1 MAMDSGG
8 LRVPRR
14 HGRTE
19 PASVRQGLASKR
31 PEHLVTRHLPELL
44 VGLRWLFD
52 TAQPDGAMVSA
63 GGQVVRSGRRTLRF
77 RPQDWQGH
85 AVIEI
90 VGPAVAGDPSPR
102 VELEAYVQA
111 LDDMGE
117 DVVASWIGR
126 RGQVRSIALAR
137 PVHPTLRAAVDRY
150 VAGCL
155 EHPGQQCACGR
166 RARDCSV
173 SLRAVERAVSR
184 HQLEF
189 EALAGPWPNA
199 LDPSGELG
207 RIAAGMV
214 PQFAEHGV
222 TGSAV

>member
-1 MAMDSGG
+1 MAMDSNSVRGT
-8 LRVPRR
+8 RR
-14 HGRTE
+14 HSRTE
-19 PASVRQGLASKR
+19 PVSVRPGLAAKR
-31 PEHLVTRHLPELL
+31 PERVVTRHVPELL

-52 TAQPDGAMVSA
+52 TVQPDGAMVSA

-77 RPQDWQGH
+77 RPVDWQGH

-90 VGPAVAGDPSPR
+90 VGPAAAGDPSPR
-102 VELEAYVQA
+102 AELEAYAQA

-150 VAGCL
+150 VAGCP

-173 SLRAVERAVSR
+173 SLRAVERAVGR
-184 HQLEF
+184 HEAEF
-189 EALAGPWPNA
+189 EALAGPWPDA
-199 LDPSGELG
+199 LDPSGQLG
-207 RIAAGMV
+207 VIAAGMV
-214 PQFAEHGV
+214 PQL
-222 TGSAV
+222 SAQRVAGNAV

>member
-1 MAMDSGG
+1 M
-8 LRVPRR
+8 
-14 HGRTE
+14 
-19 PASVRQGLASKR
+19 
-31 PEHLVTRHLPELL
+31 TRHLPELL

-52 TAQPDGAMVSA
+52 TAQPRAAMVSA
-63 GGQVVRSGRRTLRF
+63 GGQVVRSGRRSLRF
-77 RPQDWQGH
+77 RPVDWQGH

-90 VGPAVAGDPSPR
+90 VGPAAAGDPSPR
-102 VELEAYVQA
+102 AELEAYVQA

-150 VAGCL
+150 VAGCV
-155 EHPGQQCACGR
+155 EHPGRQCACGR

-173 SLRAVERAVSR
+173 SLRAVERAVGR
-184 HQLEF
+184 HKVEF
-189 EALAGPWPNA
+189 DALSGPWPDA

-207 RIAAGMV
+207 LIAAGVV
-214 PQFAEHGV
+214 PQLADQTAAGN
-222 TGSAV
+222 AV

>member
-8 LRVPRR
+8 LSVPRR
-14 HGRTE
+14 PGRTE
-19 PASVRQGLASKR
+19 PAEVRQGLASKR
-31 PEHLVTRHLPELL
+31 PERVVTRHLPELL
-44 VGLRWLFD
+44 VGLRWMYD
-52 TAQPDGAMVSA
+52 TAQPDGAVVSA

-90 VGPAVAGDPSPR
+90 VGPAAAGDPSPR
-102 VELEAYVQA
+102 AELEAYVQA

-117 DVVASWIGR
+117 DVVTSWIGR

-137 PVHPTLRAAVDRY
+137 PVHQTLRAAVDRY
-150 VAGCL
+150 VAGCS

-173 SLRAVERAVSR
+173 SLRAVEQAVGR

-189 EALAGPWPNA
+189 DALAGPWPDA
-199 LDPSGELG
+199 LDPSGELSA
-207 RIAAGMV
+207 IAAGAV
-214 PQFAEHGV
+214 SQLTEHRV
-222 TGSAV
+222 AGSAV

>member
-1 MAMDSGG
+1 MAMDSAGP
-8 LRVPRR
+8 RISRR
-14 HGRTE
+14 HGRPE
-19 PASVRQGLASKR
+19 PGSVRQGLGSKGS
-31 PEHLVTRHLPELL
+31 ENVATRHLPELL

-63 GGQVVRSGRRTLRF
+63 GGQIVRSGRRTLRF
-77 RPQDWQGH
+77 RPVDWQGH

-90 VGPAVAGDPSPR
+90 VGTAVAGDPSPR
-102 VELEAYVQA
+102 AELEAYAQA

-150 VAGCL
+150 VAGCP
-155 EHPGQQCACGR
+155 EHPGHQCACGR

-173 SLRAVERAVSR
+173 SLRAVARAVGR
-184 HQLEF
+184 HQIEF
-189 EALAGPWPNA
+189 DALAGPWPAA

-207 RIAAGMV
+207 LIAAGVV
-214 PQFAEHGV
+214 PRLAQHGV
-222 TGSAV
+222 AGSAV

>member
-1 MAMDSGG
+1 MAVDSGG
-8 LRVPRR
+8 LRVAQP
-14 HGRTE
+14 HGRTD
-19 PASVRQGLASKR
+19 VDQGLAVTR
-31 PEHLVTRHLPELL
+31 TERVVTRHLPELL

-52 TAQPDGAMVSA
+52 TAQPDAAMVSA
-63 GGQVVRSGRRTLRF
+63 GGQALRSGRRSLRF
-77 RPQDWQGH
+77 RPVDWQGH

-90 VGPAVAGDPSPR
+90 VGPAIAGDPSPR
-102 VELEAYVQA
+102 AELEAYAQA

-150 VAGCL
+150 VAGCAR
-155 EHPGQQCACGR
+155 HPGQQCACGR

-173 SLRAVERAVSR
+173 SLRAVERAVRR
-184 HQLEF
+184 HQAEF
-189 EALAGPWPNA
+189 DALAGPWPDA

-207 RIAAGMV
+207 LIAAGIV
-214 PQFAEHGV
+214 PQLAGQEV

>member
-1 MAMDSGG
+1 MTIDSSG
-8 LRVPRR
+8 LPVPRR
-14 HGRTE
+14 HTRTE
-19 PASVRQGLASKR
+19 ARQGGGSKR
-31 PEHLVTRHLPELL
+31 PERVVTRHLPELL
-44 VGLRWLFD
+44 VGMRWLFD

-63 GGQVVRSGRRTLRF
+63 GGQIVRSGRRTLRF
-77 RPQDWQGH
+77 RPTDWQGH

-90 VGPAVAGDPSPR
+90 VGPAAPGDPSPR
-102 VELEAYVQA
+102 AELEAYVQA

-137 PVHPTLRAAVDRY
+137 AVHPTLRAAVERY
-150 VAGCL
+150 VAGCT

-173 SLRAVERAVSR
+173 SLRAVERSVGR
-184 HQLEF
+184 HQVEF
-189 EALAGPWPNA
+189 DALAGPWPDA

-207 RIAAGMV
+207 LVAAGVV
-214 PQFAEHGV
+214 PHAEQNV
-222 TGSAV
+222 AGSAV

>member
-8 LRVPRR
+8 LSVPRR
-14 HGRTE
+14 HSRTE
-19 PASVRQGLASKR
+19 PAAVRQGLASMR
-31 PEHLVTRHLPELL
+31 PERVVTRHLPELL
-44 VGLRWLFD
+44 VGLRWMYD
-52 TAQPDGAMVSA
+52 TAQPDGAVVSA
-63 GGQVVRSGRRTLRF
+63 GGQIVRSGRRTLRF

-90 VGPAVAGDPSPR
+90 VGPAAAGDPSPR
-102 VELEAYVQA
+102 AELEAYVQA

-117 DVVASWIGR
+117 EVVASWIGR

-150 VAGCL
+150 VAGCS

-173 SLRAVERAVSR
+173 SLRAVERAVGR
-184 HQLEF
+184 HQVEF
-189 EALAGPWPNA
+189 DALAGPWPDA
-199 LDPSGELG
+199 LDPSGQL
-207 RIAAGMV
+207 RVIAAGVV
-214 PQFAEHGV
+214 PQLTEHIV

>member
-8 LRVPRR
+8 LSVPRR
-14 HGRTE
+14 HSRTE
-19 PASVRQGLASKR
+19 PTAVRQGLASRR
-31 PEHLVTRHLPELL
+31 PERVVTRHLPELL
-44 VGLRWLFD
+44 VGLRWMYD
-52 TAQPDGAMVSA
+52 TAQPDGAVVSA
-63 GGQVVRSGRRTLRF
+63 GGQIVRSGRRTLRF

-90 VGPAVAGDPSPR
+90 VGPAAAGDPSPR
-102 VELEAYVQA
+102 AELEAYVQA

-117 DVVASWIGR
+117 EVVASWIGR

-150 VAGCL
+150 VAGCS

-173 SLRAVERAVSR
+173 SLRAVERAVGR
-184 HQLEF
+184 HQVEF
-189 EALAGPWPNA
+189 DALAGPWPNA
-199 LDPSGELG
+199 LDPSGEL
-207 RIAAGMV
+207 RVIAAGVV
-214 PQFAEHGV
+214 PQLAEHIV

>member
-1 MAMDSGG
+1 MAIDSSG
-8 LRVPRR
+8 LRGSRR
-14 HGRTE
+14 HSRAE
-19 PASVRQGLASKR
+19 VRQGLDSKR
-31 PEHLVTRHLPELL
+31 SERVVTRHLPELL
-44 VGLRWLFD
+44 IGMRWLFD

-63 GGQVVRSGRRTLRF
+63 GGQIVRSGRRTLRF
-77 RPQDWQGH
+77 RPVDWQGH

-90 VGPAVAGDPSPR
+90 VGPAAAGDPSPR
-102 VELEAYVQA
+102 AELEAYVQA

-150 VAGCL
+150 VAGCA

-173 SLRAVERAVSR
+173 SLRAVERAVGR
-184 HQLEF
+184 HQVEF
-189 EALAGPWPNA
+189 DALAGPWPDA

-207 RIAAGMV
+207 LVAAGMV
-214 PQFAEHGV
+214 PRVAEQKV
-222 TGSAV
+222 AGSAV